1 MPEYM
6 KFSKITGP
14 KPASRMQN
22 WTCNIPALYSFPLKL
37 EAFVGRR
44 NICDIKAG
52 ERIEDEI
59 FLIRS
64 KDLRT
69 TTNGGLYIHAVL
81 ADKTGQL
88 VARAWQA
95 SEDMFQGMPEGG
107 FLRFKG
113 RAENYKGNLQF
124 IIDAVRPAEPG
135 SYDAADFVPATKFD
149 TDTMWKRLLEI
160 LAGIKHPQLAALVQE
175 FLADAQLMELFRKAP
190 AASAMHH
197 AYIGG
202 LLEHTVSVLELAQRI
217 VPHYPKLSMDLMLTG
232 LFLHDIAK
240 STELSF
246 ETAIGYTDE
255 GQLIGHI
262 TQAVIWMDKKAD
274 AVEAKS
280 GKPFEK
286 ELRWILQHII
296 LSHHGCYEFGS
307 PKLPAIPEAIAVHYI
322 DNLDAKLS
330 MFFAEIENDRDQA
343 SRWTNFNRAL
353 ETKVFKPDVM
363 GTRTPAKS
371 PNVQMSK
378 NPNPG

>member
-1 MPEYM
+1 M
-6 KFSKITGP
+6 
-14 KPASRMQN
+14 
-22 WTCNIPALYSFPLKL
+22 
-37 EAFVGRR
+37 GRR
-44 NICDIKAG
+44 NISDIKAG

-81 ADKTGQL
+81 MDKTGQL

-95 SEDMFQGMPEGG
+95 SEDMFQSMPEGG

-135 SYDAADFVPATKFD
+135 SFDFADFVPATKFD
-149 TDTMWKRLLEI
+149 TEAMWKRLNEI
-160 LAGIKHPQLAALVQE
+160 LTGIKHPQLAALVKE
-175 FLADAQLMELFRKAP
+175 FLGDAKLMELFRKAP

-202 LLEHTVSVLELAQRI
+202 LLEHTVSVLEVALRI

-240 STELSF
+240 STELCF

-274 AVEAKS
+274 VVEAKM
-280 GKPFEK
+280 GTPFGK
-286 ELRWILQHII
+286 ELRWVLQHII

-307 PKLPAIPEAIAVHYI
+307 PKLPAIPEAIAIHYI

-330 MFFAEIENDRDQA
+330 MFFAEIDNDRDPA
-343 SRWTNFNRAL
+343 SRWTNYNKAL
-353 ETKVFKPDVM
+353 ETKVYKPDVM
-363 GTRTPAKS
+363 GVRNAETQKNRNADTKS
-371 PNVQMSK
+371 QNVQTSK
-378 NPNPG
+378 NSNLG

>member
-1 MPEYM
+1 M
-6 KFSKITGP
+6 
-14 KPASRMQN
+14 
-22 WTCNIPALYSFPLKL
+22 
-37 EAFVGRR
+37 GRR
-44 NICDIKAG
+44 YICDIKAG
-52 ERIEDEI
+52 ERIEDEV

-81 ADKTGQL
+81 VDKTGQL

-95 SEDMFQGMPEGG
+95 TEEMFKGMPEGG

-124 IIDAVRPAEPG
+124 IIDGIRPAEPG
-135 SYDAADFVPATKFD
+135 SFDSADFMPATKFD
-149 TDTMWKRLLEI
+149 VEAMWRRLVEI
-160 LAGIKHPQLAALVQE
+160 LSGIKHAQLAELVKE
-175 FLADAQLMELFRKAP
+175 FLADEALMEQFRKAP

-202 LLEHTVSVLELAQRI
+202 LLEHTVSVLEVALRV

-255 GQLIGHI
+255 GQLVGHI
-262 TQAVIWMDKKAD
+262 AQAVIWMDKKAD
-274 AVEAKS
+274 AVESRMGA
-280 GKPFEK
+280 PFPK
-286 ELRWILQHII
+286 ELRWVLQHII

-330 MFFAEIENDRDQA
+330 MFFSEIDNDRDPA
-343 SRWTNFNRAL
+343 SRWTNYNKAL
-353 ETKVFKPDVM
+353 ETKVYKPDVM
-363 GTRTPAKS
+363 GTRDTETPIQKTSGKLRNDGAKENGVAKS
-371 PNVQMSK
+371 ADGQNGNRPNGAGRSDMNLGGAKQ
-378 NPNPG
+378 NLF